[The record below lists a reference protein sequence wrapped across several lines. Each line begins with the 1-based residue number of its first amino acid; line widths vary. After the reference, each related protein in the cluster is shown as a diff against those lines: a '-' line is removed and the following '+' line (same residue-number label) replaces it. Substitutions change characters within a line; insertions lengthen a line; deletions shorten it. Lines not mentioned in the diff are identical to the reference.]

1 MIFRINADTRGRRD
15 RKENA
20 TIQIRKGITQHWR
33 KQRGLEQGS
42 LRLHKIRE
50 TAGAM
55 EMKEENER
63 ETERARV
70 SAFLSCGERGEPRTK
85 LDEAV
90 HGCANEHTEG
100 ERKREEEDRERERE
114 KPIAGTYGSD
124 RARRASGAKR
134 EARKKLHDAR
144 DAP

>member
-1 MIFRINADTRGRRD
+1 MRRTR
-15 RKENA
+15 
-20 TIQIRKGITQHWR
+20 T
-33 KQRGLEQGS
+33 
-42 LRLHKIRE
+42 
-50 TAGAM
+50 
-55 EMKEENER
+55 
-63 ETERARV
+63 
-70 SAFLSCGERGEPRTK
+70 RTK

-100 ERKREEEDRERERE
+100 ERKREEEDRERE
-114 KPIAGTYGSD
+114 KPIAGTYGPD